1 MREINQNIVS
11 ARRNLDEVDSVSRSS
26 IDGKIAELNS
36 RLEQLEVEIFDNE
49 ELERSLSDHVKALR
63 SEVDRLENSNAQE
76 RLNEFED
83 ELVELETEIESIDT
97 EEDESDEISELR
109 ERIDDEFSEIERRM
123 HENESELDE
132 LRTDVAH
139 ISEVLRRV
147 ISKNF
152 F

>member
-11 ARRNLDEVDSVSRSS
+11 ARRNLEEVDSVSRSS

-36 RLEQLEVEIFDNE
+36 RLEQLEVEIFGNE

-63 SEVDRLENSNAQE
+63 SEVDRLENSNPQE

-97 EEDESDEISELR
+97 EEDESDEIGELR

>member
-11 ARRNLDEVDSVSRSS
+11 ARRNLEEVDSVSRSS

-36 RLEQLEVEIFDNE
+36 RLEQLEVEIFGNE

-97 EEDESDEISELR
+97 EEDESDEIGELR